1 MNKAKDI
8 ITKCDKKLKYTY
20 SPGLNFCKGLYFRL
34 IGEINKALQ
43 EFSKSK
49 TDEHYGAKC
58 IEQMLEIYINPDN
71 NILLID
77 LDSPY
82 NININDTKNSNGLIN
97 FNTKEL
103 NLEAIQFLLR
113 ELKIRRNDDKTLIY
127 EAYVSILMKDVSLIE
142 NMKES
147 LQDILNRDQDN
158 LSAWVAIAV
167 ANLVTVKITEVKTN
181 LKIIEKSSLSTKYYT
196 EYERG
201 LLIYAYFMI
210 LTDNE
215 KKAEELLLKVINEV
229 NISQSNFNH

>member
-8 ITKCDKKLKYTY
+8 LQKCEKKLKYTY
-20 SPGLNFCKGLYFRL
+20 SPGYNFCKGLYFRY

-82 NININDTKNSNGLIN
+82 KNKTQGANLIN
-97 FNTKEL
+97 FNTRDL
-103 NLEAIQFLLR
+103 NLDAIKFLLK
-113 ELKIRRNDDKTLIY
+113 ELKIRRNDVKTVIY
-127 EAYVSILMKDVSLIE
+127 EAYVSILMKDKTFIE
-142 NMKES
+142 SMSFK
-147 LQDILNRDQDN
+147 LQDILNRDKDN
-158 LSAWVAIAV
+158 LLAWVALSV
-167 ANLVTVKITEVKTN
+167 SNLVLMKFNEVKTN
-181 LKIIEKSSLSTKYYT
+181 LKIIEKSGLSSKFPV

-201 LLIYAYFMI
+201 LLIFAYLMI
-210 LTDNE
+210 ILDNE
-215 KKAEELLLKVINEV
+215 KKAEELLLKITTEV
-229 NISQSNFNH
+229 NVSQSNLIYLIF